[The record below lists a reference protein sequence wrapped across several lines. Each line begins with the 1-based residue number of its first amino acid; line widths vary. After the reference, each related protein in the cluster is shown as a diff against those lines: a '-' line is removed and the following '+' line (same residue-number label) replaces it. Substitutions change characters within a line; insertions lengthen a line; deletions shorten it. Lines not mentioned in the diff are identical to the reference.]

1 MMSFA
6 NPQYLWLFLVYIPI
20 MLWYIKKQ
28 RVAEPTLKVS
38 TLLPFDKVGTSWT
51 AYLRHVSFV
60 MRLRLQKM
68 WHLNSFREERAIILV
83 W

>member
-20 MLWYIKKQ
+20 ILWYIKKQ

-38 TLLPFDKVGTSWT
+38 TLLPFEKVGTSWK
-51 AYLRHVSFV
+51 AYLRHVLFV
-60 MRLRLQKM
+60 MRLM
-68 WHLNSFREERAIILV
+68 AIGCLIII
-83 W
+83 